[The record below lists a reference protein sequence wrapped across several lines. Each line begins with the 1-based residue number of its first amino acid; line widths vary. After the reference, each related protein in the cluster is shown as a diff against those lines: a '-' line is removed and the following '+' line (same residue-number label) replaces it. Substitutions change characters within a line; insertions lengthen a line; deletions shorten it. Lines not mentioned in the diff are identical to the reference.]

1 MIWKHQNLEV
11 LYCHQLFF
19 FFLSFSYLF
28 LHLWQFNMCH
38 SMTKRIQIFLH
49 DNQTVEA
56 DLIRS
61 PYLAHSQN
69 PWTNKDWNLI
79 VKRKKLRDEWG
90 KNVKGE
96 TNFVACAS
104 RLNNDYQQSIFYV
117 SVSEEEAR
125 FKTPQRLLLPLWCV
139 SQVEFD
145 LINNEIG
152 FKTNIWSTKKY

>member
-1 MIWKHQNLEV
+1 M
-11 LYCHQLFF
+11 
-19 FFLSFSYLF
+19 
-28 LHLWQFNMCH
+28 
-38 SMTKRIQIFLH
+38 
-49 DNQTVEA
+49 
-56 DLIRS
+56 
-61 PYLAHSQN
+61 
-69 PWTNKDWNLI
+69 
-79 VKRKKLRDEWG
+79 KRKKLRDEWG

-139 SQVEFD
+139 SQVKFD

-152 FKTNIWSTKKY
+152 FKTNI